1 MNTTYTFGRRL
12 AGTPEDLRPMVE
24 SALKAE
30 GFGVITEIDVA
41 AVLKAKLGLDRSP
54 YLILGACNPELAYRA
69 LDIDSSIGTLLPCN
83 VVLRSEGDGTVI
95 EAIDPVVALQIA
107 ASPQLLTVAIETRA
121 RLARAMSALGTR
133 GVLVPA

>member
-1 MNTTYTFGRRL
+1 
-12 AGTPEDLRPMVE
+12 MVE

-41 AVLKAKLGLDRSP
+41 AVLKTKLGVDTEP

-83 VVLRSEGDGTVI
+83 VVLRLEGDATVI

-107 ASPQLLTVAIETRA
+107 ASPQLLTMAIETRA
-121 RLARAMSALGTR
+121 RLARAMSALGSR
-133 GVLVPA
+133 GVLTPA